1 MLLFFTSTEIYVLK
15 CDWVFAASPAG
26 QRAAAEAGGR
36 VAAAGHGAAPEKE
49 RQEADSGTGHHNT

>member
-1 MLLFFTSTEIYVLK
+1 MLTC

-26 QRAAAEAGGR
+26 QRAAAEAGGG

-49 RQEADSGTGHHNT
+49 RQEADSGTRHHST